1 MPFIRKAI
9 IPAMLAALVLLMG
22 SCASTKNVAY
32 FKNSRE
38 VDLSASRG
46 LYDARIMP
54 KDELV
59 ITVSTTDPDA
69 AVPFNMTV
77 PTPYSQ
83 STNRLSS
90 QGMLQTYLVDNSGNI
105 VFPIV
110 GNVHVGGLTKTEAEQ
125 LIHDKISPFMNKNEK
140 PIVTVR
146 MSSYKISVIG
156 EVSRPGSYTVSKE
169 KVSILEA
176 LSLAGDLT
184 IHGVRNPV
192 KLIREDSA
200 GEKHILELN
209 LNDAGIINSPYY
221 YLQQNDVVYV
231 EPNKVKARN
240 SAVGASTSLIF
251 SATSILISLT
261 SLLYNILK

>member
-1 MPFIRKAI
+1 MQLIKKAI
-9 IPAMLAALVLLMG
+9 IPALLATAIMLLG

-32 FKNSRE
+32 FKNSSK

-59 ITVSTTDPDA
+59 ITVSTSEPDA
-69 AVPFNMTV
+69 AVPFNLTV

-83 STNRLSS
+83 NQRSTYS
-90 QGMLQTYLVDNSGNI
+90 QAMLQTYLVDNMGNI
-105 VFPIV
+105 NFPII
-110 GNVHVGGLTKTEAEQ
+110 GTLHVGGLTKTETEN
-125 LIHDKISPFMNKNEK
+125 LIHDKISPYMNKNEN

-156 EVSRPGSYTVSKE
+156 EVARPGSYTVSKE
-169 KVSILEA
+169 KVSVLEA
-176 LSLAGDLT
+176 LALAGDLT
-184 IHGVRNPV
+184 IHGVRNNV
-192 KLIREDSA
+192 QLIREDA
-200 GEKHILELN
+200 LGEKSIIVLN
-209 LNDAGIINSPYY
+209 LNDANIINSPYY
-221 YLQQNDVVYV
+221 YLQQNDVIYV
-231 EPNKVKARN
+231 EPNKVKAQN
-240 SAVGASTSLIF
+240 SAVGSMTTLWF